1 VNQTRRV
8 FLIVMVE
15 TSCCYWSRFSRGFQ
29 ARFSLSSKYL
39 NNCGG
44 GAYNHYHSRNFQMRY
59 LFLIQAN

>member
-1 VNQTRRV
+1 
-8 FLIVMVE
+8 MVE
-15 TSCCYWSRFSRGFQ
+15 TSCCYWSGFSRGFQ

-44 GAYNHYHSRNFQMRY
+44 GAYHHYHSRNFQMRY